1 MPRSIVHVSSRLTQ
15 ATGCTMRELRF
26 RRFVWRV
33 APSFVAAGLDEE
45 ARAIAVAKQADPHAR
60 MRDVLDALRGVP

>member
-26 RRFVWRV
+26 RRFIWRV
-33 APSFVAAGLDEE
+33 AGGFVEAGLYEE
-45 ARAIAVAKQADPHAR
+45 ARAIAGGKAGRP
-60 MRDVLDALRGVP
+60 